1 MKLASENFP
10 YLLPEHHRSVLVA
23 YLLWLFW
30 GFFGAHKLYL
40 GKPLV
45 ALLYFFTWGLLGVG
59 WLIDLFT
66 IPGQVAWCNLFSYFN
81 RLSEGGAPVRGS
93 APAREVPRR
102 PRNAEHLM
110 LALLEHARTHGGT
123 VSVTEGVM
131 ATGFPF
137 KKVERVLQKML
148 SSGYVDVEN
157 DPETGV
163 VRYVFHELA
172 ESSGG
177 T

>member
-1 MKLASENFP
+1 
-10 YLLPEHHRSVLVA
+10 
-23 YLLWLFW
+23 
-30 GFFGAHKLYL
+30 
-40 GKPLV
+40 
-45 ALLYFFTWGLLGVG
+45 
-59 WLIDLFT
+59 
-66 IPGQVAWCNLFSYFN
+66 
-81 RLSEGGAPVRGS
+81 
-93 APAREVPRR
+93 
-102 PRNAEHLM
+102 M

>member
-10 YLLPEHHRSVLVA
+10 YLLPDHHRSVLVA

-30 GFFGAHKLYL
+30 GFFGAHKLYV

-45 ALLYFFTWGLLGVG
+45 ALLYFFTWGLLGMG

-66 IPGQVAWCNLFSYFN
+66 LPGQVAWCNLVSYFN
-81 RLSEGGAPVRGS
+81 RLSAGGAPVGAS
-93 APAREVPRR
+93 LPTHEVPRR
-102 PRNAEHLM
+102 PRNSEDLM
-110 LALLEHARTHGGT
+110 LALLEHARRHGGV

-131 ATGFPF
+131 ATGLSF
-137 KKVERVLQKML
+137 KKVERALRDML
-148 SSGYVDVEN
+148 SSGYVDVQN

-172 ESSGG
+172 ESSGHP
-177 T
+177 

>member
-1 MKLASENFP
+1 MKLASEDFP
-10 YLLPEHHRSVLVA
+10 YLLPDHHRSVLVA

-30 GFFGAHKLYL
+30 GFFGAHKLYV

-66 IPGQVAWCNLFSYFN
+66 IPGQVTWCNIVSYFN
-81 RLSEGGAPVRGS
+81 RLRAGGAPVRGS
-93 APAREVPRR
+93 APTREIPLR
-102 PRNAEHLM
+102 PRNSESLM
-110 LALLEHARTHGGT
+110 LALLGHARGHGGA
-123 VSVTEGVM
+123 VSVTEGVR
-131 ATGFPF
+131 ATGLPF
-137 KKVERVLQKML
+137 KKVERALRDML
-148 SSGYVDVEN
+148 SSGYVDVQN

-172 ESSGG
+172 ESSGQP
-177 T
+177 

>member
-1 MKLASENFP
+1 MKLVSEDFP
-10 YLLPEHHRSVLVA
+10 YLLPDHHRSVLVA

-30 GFFGAHKLYL
+30 GFFGAHKLYV

-66 IPGQVAWCNLFSYFN
+66 LPGQVAWCNLVSYFN
-81 RLSEGGAPVRGS
+81 RLRAGGTPVGAS
-93 APAREVPRR
+93 LPTHEVPRR
-102 PRNAEHLM
+102 PRNSEDLM
-110 LALLEHARTHGGT
+110 LALLEHARRHGGV

-131 ATGFPF
+131 ATGLPF
-137 KKVERVLQKML
+137 KKVERALRDML
-148 SSGYVDVEN
+148 SSGYVDVQN

-172 ESSGG
+172 ESSGHP
-177 T
+177 